1 MTALDLIVLVVVALS
16 ALVALSRGL
25 VREVLTLAAW
35 VGAFVTAYYA
45 FAPVRPLVLQAV
57 RQELITDLATA
68 AVVFL
73 VPLVAYKI
81 LGGMIAKAVS
91 DGPLGSLD
99 KLAGLGFGAL
109 RGALLVCAAWLLAG
123 MFMPSERYPGWVQ
136 EATFLPQIR
145 AGAGWLRDL
154 LPADFESRARDAA
167 VEVPLK
173 AEAVRDAA
181 GLGGG
186 QSGELGYS
194 AEQIQ
199 QMNRLF
205 RSGQ

>member
-16 ALVALSRGL
+16 ALVALSRGF

-35 VGAFVTAYYA
+35 IGAFVTAFYV
-45 FAPVRPLVLQAV
+45 FEPVRPLVLQVV
-57 RQELITDLATA
+57 RQDLLTDLATA
-68 AVVFL
+68 ALVFI
-73 VPLVAYKI
+73 VPLIAFKI
-81 LGGMIAKAVS
+81 LGGMIARAVA

-109 RGALLVCAAWLLAG
+109 RGALLVSAAWLLAG
-123 MFMPSERYPGWVQ
+123 MFLQPERYPPWVQ
-136 EATFLPQIR
+136 EATLLPQIKT
-145 AGAGWLRDL
+145 ASGWLRGF
-154 LPADFESRARDAA
+154 LPDDFESRARDAA

-181 GLGGG
+181 GLGTEGG
-186 QSGELGYS
+186 GETGYS
-194 AEQIQ
+194 AEQLQ